1 MIDRIAKRR
10 SGTYPLQV
18 SALDTAGQPAT
29 ITSGVSIS
37 ILDGVGTSVHT
48 GVPSVAAGKLTYAL
62 PYAALPALDTYEAV
76 WRGVVGGVEEEWV
89 TPFELVGAHY
99 FTISALRNE
108 RKKELS
114 DAARFPDD
122 DLRDRRTEAEQFLED
137 RINCAFVPRGRRE
150 TLRGHGRTNLVLRK
164 TYREV
169 REVVSCTVDGT
180 AIDVADLV
188 VQPYGVIEREAGW
201 DAGAVIEIHYTH
213 GSDEPPADVRSAAL
227 IYAADRALPS
237 NLPARA
243 TAQTI
248 GDQTFRITVAGRDGD
263 SGIPFVDSVIKHHS
277 DDKPA
282 VG

>member
-10 SGTYPLQV
+10 SGTYPMQV
-18 SALDTAGQPAT
+18 SALDASGQPAT
-29 ITSGVSIS
+29 ITSGVSIA
-37 ILDGVGTSVHT
+37 ILDGAGSTVHT

-62 PYAALPALDTYEAV
+62 PYDELPALDSYEAV
-76 WRGVVGGVEEEWV
+76 WRGVVAGVEEEWV

-99 FTISALRNE
+99 FALSELRAE
-108 RKKELS
+108 RKELADS
-114 DAARFPDD
+114 NRFPDD
-122 DLRDRRTEAEQFLED
+122 KLRDRRTEAEQFLED

-180 AIDVADLV
+180 AIDISELT
-188 VQPYGVIEREAGW
+188 VQPFGVLEREAGW
-201 DAGAVIEIHYTH
+201 DTGAVIEVHYLH

-248 GDQTFRITVAGRDGD
+248 GDQTFRITVAGRDGE